1 MYLDIPLLV
10 DFQCIALGCSTFI
23 LQIPITAWNFKV
35 MKKIYLLILLATF
48 SINLLCQ
55 QDSEIVRD
63 STYSYIWDTITND
76 WVIDWRRVNTYDAN
90 GNLTEVID
98 YGWDSETNNWVGDE
112 RNVWAYD
119 ANGNLT
125 ERITYKWDSG
135 TNDWVVGFRTD
146 YSSDANGNITE
157 EIFYRWDSETDDW
170 VASSRRVSKYN
181 ANGNQTEYI
190 MYNWDS
196 KTNDWFYDFKLVSY
210 WSELTTSISNNI
222 IDPNYI
228 VYPNPFKDYTTI
240 KLSNDVQ
247 TQKIELI
254 DIHGRIV
261 RTIDNVNSNSVS
273 IHRENLPSGIYFVR
287 IHSADTRYVI
297 LFL

>member
-1 MYLDIPLLV
+1 M
-10 DFQCIALGCSTFI
+10 
-23 LQIPITAWNFKV
+23 
-35 MKKIYLLILLATF
+35 
-48 SINLLCQ
+48 
-55 QDSEIVRD
+55 
-63 STYSYIWDTITND
+63 
-76 WVIDWRRVNTYDAN
+76 
-90 GNLTEVID
+90 
-98 YGWDSETNNWVGDE
+98 
-112 RNVWAYD
+112 
-119 ANGNLT
+119 
-125 ERITYKWDSG
+125 
-135 TNDWVVGFRTD
+135 GFRTD

-157 EIFYRWDSETDDW
+157 EIFYRWDSETNDLVRYLRTVYTYDANGNQIEWINYQWDSETDDW